1 MIEYNTI
8 VGGENYEI
16 RFKTDSQADY
26 KEIEKHIRYLIDK
39 RVDERERAEL
49 ELLKAVPQE
58 RKNIPKVKIS
68 ELNEKFG
75 GGVIDC
81 ISEPQNRITEIRAE
95 IRKRLTEAMN
105 HCNI

>member
-8 VGGENYEI
+8 VGGGDYEI
-16 RFKTDSQADY
+16 RFKTDNKESY
-26 KEIEKHIRYLIDK
+26 KEIEKHIQYLIDK
-39 RVDERERAEL
+39 SVVEREKAEL

-58 RKNIPKVKIS
+58 RKNIPKVKIG

-81 ISEPQNRITEIRAE
+81 ISKQQN
-95 IRKRLTEAMN
+95 
-105 HCNI
+105 

>member
-39 RVDERERAEL
+39 SVVEREKVQLSTSKDTQRQIQEL
-49 ELLKAVPQE
+49 KDEV
-58 RKNIPKVKIS
+58 KN
-68 ELNEKFG
+68 
-75 GGVIDC
+75 
-81 ISEPQNRITEIRAE
+81 
-95 IRKRLTEAMN
+95 LTVRMN
-105 HCNI
+105 YCNI